1 MSTGSKE
8 PEDIVKDGVEGESQ
22 SGDTPVAREEGQTA
36 ATKGSG
42 ATEQQAAAGAKD
54 ASNKATGPAQEQDEQ
69 AGDDRG
75 LTTDSSPD

>member
-8 PEDIVKDGVEGESQ
+8 PEDIVKDGVEQDAAAGEN
-22 SGDTPVAREEGQTA
+22 PVPREEGRETA
-36 ATKGSG
+36 RKGTG
-42 ATEQQAAAGAKD
+42 ATEQEAAVGSGEANKAAG
-54 ASNKATGPAQEQDEQ
+54 PAEQQDEA

>member
-8 PEDIVKDGVEGESQ
+8 PEDIVKDGLEGQAPTGEN
-22 SGDTPVAREEGQTA
+22 PVPREEGQTA
-36 ATKGSG
+36 AAKGTG
-42 ATEQQAAAGAKD
+42 ATERQAAVGSGD
-54 ASNKATGPAQEQDEQ
+54 ANRAAGPAEEQDEQ

>member
-8 PEDIVKDGVEGESQ
+8 PEDFVKDGVEEEAPA
-22 SGDTPVAREEGQTA
+22 GDTPVPREEGQA
-36 ATKGSG
+36 AAQGTG
-42 ATEQQAAAGAKD
+42 ATEQQAATG
-54 ASNKATGPAQEQDEQ
+54 SRETNKAAGPAQEQDEQ

>member
-8 PEDIVKDGVEGESQ
+8 PEDIVKDGIEQEAPAAEN
-22 SGDTPVAREEGQTA
+22 PVPREEGEA
-36 ATKGSG
+36 AAPRGTG
-42 ATEQQAAAGAKD
+42 ATEQQAAVGSAEA
-54 ASNKATGPAQEQDEQ
+54 NKAAGPAEQQDEE